1 MSKEA
6 DINFKVKLD
15 SENAP
20 MDILWSA
27 SEAET
32 EGFQSCDALMIS
44 MWDRSE
50 KNTMSIDLWT
60 KEMEVGEMNAHYY
73 YMMMKMADTYLRATN
88 NEDLAQMMRDFA
100 NDFASKVEDFATK
113 EG

>member
-6 DINFKVKLD
+6 EIKFIVKLD

-20 MDILWSA
+20 LDILWSA
-27 SEAET
+27 SEAEA
-32 EGFQSCDALMIS
+32 EGFKSCDSLMIS
-44 MWDRSE
+44 MWDKGE

-60 KEMEVGEMNAHYY
+60 KGMEVGEMNAHYY
-73 YMMMKMADTYLRATN
+73 YTIMKMADTYMRATN
-88 NEDLAQMMRDFA
+88 NEELSQTMRDFA

-113 EG
+113 DG

>member
-6 DINFKVKLD
+6 EINFIVKLD

-20 MDILWSA
+20 LDILWKA
-27 SEAET
+27 T
-32 EGFQSCDALMIS
+32 EGEYEDFQSCDALMVS
-44 MWDRSE
+44 MWDRGE

-60 KEMEVGEMNAHYY
+60 KQMEVGEMNAHYY
-73 YMMMKMADTYLRATN
+73 YMFMKMADTYMRATN
-88 NEDLAQMMRDFA
+88 NEELSQKMRDFA

-113 EG
+113 ED

>member
-6 DINFKVKLD
+6 EINFIVKLD
-15 SENAP
+15 SENTP
-20 MDILWSA
+20 LDILWHA
-27 SEAET
+27 SESES
-32 EGFQSCDALMIS
+32 EGFQSCDSLMIS
-44 MWDRSE
+44 MWDKSE

-73 YMMMKMADTYLRATN
+73 YTIMKMADTYMRATN
-88 NEDLAQMMRDFA
+88 NEELSQMMRDFA

-113 EG
+113 DG

>member
-6 DINFKVKLD
+6 DINFIVKLD
-15 SENAP
+15 SQNAP
-20 MDILWSA
+20 QDILWRA
-27 SEAET
+27 SEGESDD
-32 EGFQSCDALMIS
+32 FQSCDALMIS
-44 MWDRSE
+44 MWDRGE

-73 YMMMKMADTYLRATN
+73 YMLMKMADTYVRATN
-88 NEDLAQMMRDFA
+88 NEELAKLMREFA
-100 NDFASKVEDFATK
+100 NTFASKVEEFAAK